1 MSVHLL
7 LSVVSPYICPDNKKD
22 KMGDLH
28 NMEKLKVSGHAS
40 GQMTG
45 QQLADK
51 LKKSPDAMRKYF
63 VRVAEKRPDIFPDTS
78 WSLDRPLT
86 AEQVAALS
94 GQKQRTKKSS
104 FNPQRQSTPPAPDKT
119 GDGNSAR
126 NFFDNWEFDAIN
138 LIEMGLIG
146 WGTWLL
152 YDVSGL
158 FLAAMCCLF
167 IYKTQKLVKQP
178 KMEGSSEKSL
188 EIVWWVCFASC
199 GLHSITFYNSIEIN
213 HGGANDPLLYVHI
226 TAAFVPALFVSVFSY
241 KAVATTRV
249 ITLEQ

>member
-1 MSVHLL
+1 
-7 LSVVSPYICPDNKKD
+7 
-22 KMGDLH
+22 MGDLH
-28 NMEKLKVSGHAS
+28 NMEKIKVSGHAS

-63 VRVAEKRPDIFPDTS
+63 VRVAEKRPDIFSDTS
-78 WSLDRPLT
+78 WSLDRTLT

-94 GQKQRTKKSS
+94 GQKQRTKNKS
-104 FNPQRQSTPPAPDKT
+104 FNPQRQPKPLPPAPEKPEMEPGRT
-119 GDGNSAR
+119 
-126 NFFDNWEFDAIN
+126 FLDNWEFDAIN

-213 HGGANDPLLYVHI
+213 HGGATDPLLYIHI
-226 TAAFVPALFVSVFSY
+226 IAAFVPALFVSVFSY